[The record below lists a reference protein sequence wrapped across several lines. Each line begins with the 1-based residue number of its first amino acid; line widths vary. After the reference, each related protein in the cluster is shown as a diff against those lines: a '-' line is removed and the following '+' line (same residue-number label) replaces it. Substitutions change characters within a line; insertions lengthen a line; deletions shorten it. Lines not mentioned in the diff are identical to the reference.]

1 MSFAV
6 KMLEMLTSS
15 YNRTDI
21 QNLQEKQL
29 PQTNIGKLFSLAGW
43 GFDIIK
49 DQAEKVRLWDDIDVM
64 QGSALTRYGES
75 FGVSRGE
82 TSDEI
87 LRIMIKVKTIAMLA
101 SGDLDTI
108 ILSAATLFGVAATD
122 VKADEIYPA
131 KVYLYIDEDK
141 LDAEH
146 KRVAEIIAGLMSRI
160 KASGVG
166 IRIFYQT
173 YFGGAENLYI
183 MSMRSNHIKITASP
197 DATNKKVRMDAG
209 INVALPR
216 LEHLQITYGAS

>member
-1 MSFAV
+1 
-6 KMLEMLTSS
+6 MLEMLTSA

-21 QNLQEKQL
+21 HNLQENQL

-49 DQAEKVRLWDDIDVM
+49 DQAEKVRLWDDIDAM

-82 TSDEI
+82 ASDEI

-108 ILSAATLFGVAATD
+108 ILSAATLFGVSATD

>member
-6 KMLEMLTSS
+6 KMLEMLTSA

-21 QNLQEKQL
+21 HNLQENQL
-29 PQTNIGKLFSLAGW
+29 PQTNIGKLFFLAGW

-49 DQAEKVRLWDDIDVM
+49 DQAEKVRLWDDIDAM

-82 TSDEI
+82 ASDEI

-108 ILSAATLFGVAATD
+108 ILSAATLFGVSATD

>member
-6 KMLEMLTSS
+6 KMLEMLTSA

-21 QNLQEKQL
+21 HNLQENQL
-29 PQTNIGKLFSLAGW
+29 PQTNIGKLFFLAGW

-49 DQAEKVRLWDDIDVM
+49 DQAEKVRLWDDIDAM

-82 TSDEI
+82 ASDEI

-108 ILSAATLFGVAATD
+108 ILSAATLFGVSATD

-183 MSMRSNHIKITASP
+183 MSMRSNHIKIIASP

-216 LEHLQITYGAS
+216 LEHLQIT

>member
-1 MSFAV
+1 MNFAV

-21 QNLQEKQL
+21 QNLQENQL

-64 QGSALTRYGES
+64 QGSALTRHGES

-82 TSDEI
+82 ASDEI

-108 ILSAATLFGVAATD
+108 ILSAATLFGVSATD

>member
-1 MSFAV
+1 MSFAI

-15 YNRTDI
+15 YNRTDM
-21 QNLQEKQL
+21 QRLEENQM
-29 PQTNIGKLFSLAGW
+29 PQTNIGKLLSLAGW

-49 DQAEKVRLWDDIDVM
+49 DQTEKVKLWDNIDVM
-64 QGSALTRYGES
+64 QGSALTRYGEG
-75 FGVSRGE
+75 FGVPRGE
-82 TSDEI
+82 ASDEI

-108 ILSAATLFGVAATD
+108 ILSAATLFGVTAAD
-122 VKADEIYPA
+122 VKTEEIYPA

-141 LDAEH
+141 LDEEH
-146 KRVAEIIAGLMSRI
+146 KRVAETIAGLMSRI
-160 KASGVG
+160 KASGIG

-173 YFGGAENLYI
+173 YFGGAEKLYI

-197 DATNKKVRMDAG
+197 DATNKKIRMGTG

-216 LEHLQITYGAS
+216 LEYLQITYGAN

>member
-6 KMLEMLTSS
+6 KMLEMLTSA

-21 QNLQEKQL
+21 HNLQENQL

-49 DQAEKVRLWDDIDVM
+49 DQAEKVRLWDDIDAM

-82 TSDEI
+82 ASDEI

-108 ILSAATLFGVAATD
+108 ILSAATLFGVSATD

>member
-6 KMLEMLTSS
+6 KMLEMLTSA

-21 QNLQEKQL
+21 HNLQENQL
-29 PQTNIGKLFSLAGW
+29 PQTNIGKLFFLAGW

-49 DQAEKVRLWDDIDVM
+49 DQAEKVRLWDDIDAM

-82 TSDEI
+82 ASDEI

-108 ILSAATLFGVAATD
+108 ILSAATLFGVSATD

-183 MSMRSNHIKITASP
+183 MSMRSNHIKIIASP

>member
-1 MSFAV
+1 
-6 KMLEMLTSS
+6 MLEMLTSA

-21 QNLQEKQL
+21 HNLQENQL
-29 PQTNIGKLFSLAGW
+29 PQTNIGKLFFLAGW

-49 DQAEKVRLWDDIDVM
+49 DQAEKVRLWDDIDAM

-82 TSDEI
+82 ASDEI

-108 ILSAATLFGVAATD
+108 ILSAATLFGVSATD

>member
-1 MSFAV
+1 MNFAV

-15 YNRTDI
+15 YNRMDI
-21 QNLQEKQL
+21 QNLQENQL

-82 TSDEI
+82 ASDEI
-87 LRIMIKVKTIAMLA
+87 LRIMIKVKTIAMLP

-197 DATNKKVRMDAG
+197 DATNKKIRMDAG

>member
-6 KMLEMLTSS
+6 KMLEMLTSA

-21 QNLQEKQL
+21 HNLQENQL
-29 PQTNIGKLFSLAGW
+29 PKTNIGKLFSLTGW

-82 TSDEI
+82 ASDEI

-122 VKADEIYPA
+122 VKTDEIYPA

-197 DATNKKVRMDAG
+197 DATNKKIRMDAG

>member
-1 MSFAV
+1 MNFAV

-15 YNRTDI
+15 YNRMDI
-21 QNLQEKQL
+21 QNLQENQL
-29 PQTNIGKLFSLAGW
+29 PQMNIGKLFSLAGW

-82 TSDEI
+82 ASDEI

-197 DATNKKVRMDAG
+197 DATNKKIRMDAG

>member
-1 MSFAV
+1 M
-6 KMLEMLTSS
+6 
-15 YNRTDI
+15 
-21 QNLQEKQL
+21 
-29 PQTNIGKLFSLAGW
+29 
-43 GFDIIK
+43 
-49 DQAEKVRLWDDIDVM
+49 
-64 QGSALTRYGES
+64 
-75 FGVSRGE
+75 SRGE
-82 TSDEI
+82 ASDEI

-197 DATNKKVRMDAG
+197 DGNKQKSQNGCRHQRGTAAPGAPADHIRSKLRRIRHHGKWNRSNAEGIATDYKTGG
-209 INVALPR
+209 IGNRVNLYESGHR
-216 LEHLQITYGAS
+216 YRQGTWWI

>member
-1 MSFAV
+1 MSFAI

-21 QNLQEKQL
+21 QNLQENKL

-49 DQAEKVRLWDDIDVM
+49 DQAEKVRLWDDIDAM

-82 TSDEI
+82 ASDEI

>member
-1 MSFAV
+1 
-6 KMLEMLTSS
+6 
-15 YNRTDI
+15 
-21 QNLQEKQL
+21 
-29 PQTNIGKLFSLAGW
+29 
-43 GFDIIK
+43 
-49 DQAEKVRLWDDIDVM
+49 
-64 QGSALTRYGES
+64 
-75 FGVSRGE
+75 
-82 TSDEI
+82 
-87 LRIMIKVKTIAMLA
+87 MIKVKTIAMLA

>member
-1 MSFAV
+1 MSFAI

-21 QNLQEKQL
+21 QNLQENKL

-49 DQAEKVRLWDDIDVM
+49 DQAEKVRLWDDIDAM

-82 TSDEI
+82 ASDEI

-173 YFGGAENLYI
+173 YFGGAEKLYI

>member
-1 MSFAV
+1 
-6 KMLEMLTSS
+6 MLEMLTSA

-21 QNLQEKQL
+21 HNLQENQL
-29 PQTNIGKLFSLAGW
+29 PQTNIGKLFFLAGW

-49 DQAEKVRLWDDIDVM
+49 DQAEKVRLWDDIDAM

-82 TSDEI
+82 ASDEI

-101 SGDLDTI
+101 SGNLDTI
-108 ILSAATLFGVAATD
+108 ILSAATLFGVSATD

>member
-15 YNRTDI
+15 YNRTDM
-21 QNLQEKQL
+21 QRLEENQM

-49 DQAEKVRLWDDIDVM
+49 DQTEKVKLWDNIDVM

-75 FGVSRGE
+75 FGVLRGE
-82 TSDEI
+82 ASDEI

-108 ILSAATLFGVAATD
+108 ILSAATLFGVTAADLKTE
-122 VKADEIYPA
+122 EIYPA

-141 LDAEH
+141 LDEEH
-146 KRVAEIIAGLMSRI
+146 KRVAETIAGLMSRI
-160 KASGVG
+160 KASGIG

-173 YFGGAENLYI
+173 YFGGAEKLYI

-197 DATNKKVRMDAG
+197 DATNKKIRMGTG

-216 LEHLQITYGAS
+216 LEYLQITYGAN